1 MSDDIIRVIDETYR
15 RVGRI
20 ESRDVYGNLEWKNV
34 IQLYQS
40 IYDLRVLYTGRNYT
54 TGTVYDASGTRNDAI
69 VEGNLGTI
77 LLFNDHATFEMDGN
91 TAFRANNHPSM
102 DINGEFTVGAWV
114 YLYDDSASNMGIV
127 TKGTANQIDY
137 ELSVTV
143 GTPILRVRYTG
154 GLYGSVEGNTLKK
167 DAWYSLTGRGVS
179 SGSLELRVNRINT
192 LGQTFSGSVL
202 TSTHPLMIGQNG
214 TEGITFFGLIALPYV
229 SGSYLVDAELDTL
242 YYRAKPFFGN
252 PIYNDP
258 DTPIVAGSVFGSL
271 FADMAIIDAG
281 TFGKSFTTTS
291 NATRFISG
299 SFVGGTFAGNY
310 GSFSNVDV
318 GFLEGSQISLGS
330 GSLETNPA
338 LRFQADGNT
347 GLYQPGT
354 TDVVALTAG
363 GVERLRAHT
372 TGALTGVTITGSVWA
387 QYGTFGTTR
396 SQSGAFVNGIEA
408 GGASEIT
415 FLEGSQISLG
425 SGSLATNPAL
435 RFQADG
441 NTGLYQPGTTDV
453 VALTAGGVERLRAH
467 TTGALTGVTITGSV
481 WAQYGTFGTTRSQE
495 VTSLRVYTGTVYNDI
510 SIVDNY
516 TFSPSVYLGSF
527 GSTPNNAALQFQHD
541 TDTGLY
547 QPGTTNTVAIATGN
561 NERIRFSAS
570 GTVLIG
576 KTTNTASGG
585 ILDLAAGI
593 SFPATPVA
601 STNANTLDDYEEG
614 TFTPTIRGTTIAGT
628 GTYFVQDGFYVK
640 IGRNVFISIILD
652 WSDTTGTGNLAVGG
666 IPFTPVDSDV
676 PLMLALSSITLT
688 ASRYAALAYTTA
700 SSSILTIAQAPTGGG
715 SLALIPVDVVGKLYI
730 TGWYRAA

>member
-396 SQSGAFVNGIEA
+396 SQ
-408 GGASEIT
+408 
-415 FLEGSQISLG
+415 
-425 SGSLATNPAL
+425 
-435 RFQADG
+435 
-441 NTGLYQPGTTDV
+441 
-453 VALTAGGVERLRAH
+453 
-467 TTGALTGVTITGSV
+467 
-481 WAQYGTFGTTRSQE
+481 E